1 MNGSDNMARIAVIIP
16 CYNEEKTIGKVIDDV
31 RNKLPDC
38 QIFVGDNNST
48 DNTAKVSL
56 EHHAIVKKIHKQGK
70 GNVIRK
76 LFATIDADIYVMVDG
91 DATYDVSKL
100 PEMVNYVLDE
110 DFDIVVGNRLA
121 TTYFIENK
129 RKFHN
134 FGNKL
139 VNNFINFLFKGNI
152 QDTMSG
158 FRVMNRSFVKSLPIL
173 DNGFGIETEM
183 TIYILN
189 KNFALKEIP
198 IKYTNR
204 IDGSYSK
211 LNTFKDGLKVVTTII
226 NLFKEYRPLLFFTL
240 ISSFCFVLS
249 MFLFIPIFITY
260 LKTGYVLKIPT
271 LVVSGVFLTMSL
283 IFFITG
289 LILDSIKTK
298 YNQITEIINNKYN

>member
-1 MNGSDNMARIAVIIP
+1 MSRIAVIIP
-16 CYNEEKTIGKVIDDV
+16 CYNEEKTIGRVIDDI
-31 RNKLPDC
+31 RNQIPNC
-38 QIFVGDNNST
+38 QVFVGDNNST
-48 DNTAKVSL
+48 DNTVKVSL
-56 EHHAIVKKIHKQGK
+56 EHGAIVKKVHKQGK

-76 LFATIDADIYVMVDG
+76 LFSNIDADIYIMIDG

-100 PEMVNYVLDE
+100 REMVSYIEDE

-121 TTYFIENK
+121 TTYFKENK

-139 VNNFINFLFKGNI
+139 VNKFINFLFKGNI

-189 KNFALKEIP
+189 KSLAIKEIP
-198 IKYTNR
+198 IKYTDR
-204 IDGSYSK
+204 VDGSYSK
-211 LNTFKDGLKVVTTII
+211 LNTFSDGFKVITTII
-226 NLFKEYRPLLFFTL
+226 NLFKEYRPLMFFSI
-240 ISSFCFVLS
+240 ISIICFITS
-249 MFLFIPIFITY
+249 IILFIPVLIAYFN
-260 LKTGYVLKIPT
+260 TGLVQKFPT
-271 LVVSGVFLTMSL
+271 LIVSGVLLTVSL

-298 YNQITEIINNKYN
+298 YNQLTEIINNKYN

>member
-1 MNGSDNMARIAVIIP
+1 MARVAVIIP
-16 CYNEEKTIGKVIDDV
+16 CYNEEKTIGKVIDDI
-31 RNKLPDC
+31 RNVIPNC

-48 DNTAKVSL
+48 DDTVRESL
-56 EHHAIVKKIHKQGK
+56 AHQAIVKKIYKQGK

-76 LFATIDADIYVMVDG
+76 LFSTIDADIYVMIDG

-100 PEMVNYVLDE
+100 PEMINYVEND
-110 DFDIVVGNRLA
+110 DYDIVVGNRLA
-121 TTYFIENK
+121 TTYFKENK

-134 FGNKL
+134 TGNIV
-139 VNNFINFLFKGNI
+139 VNKFINFLFKGNI

-158 FRVMNRSFVKSLPIL
+158 FRVMNKRFVKSLPIL

-189 KNFALKEIP
+189 KECALKEVP
-198 IKYTNR
+198 IKYTDR

-211 LNTFKDGLKVVTTII
+211 LNTFKDGFKVIKLII
-226 NLFKEYRPLLFFTL
+226 NLFKEYRPLLFFSIFSIFCL
-240 ISSFCFVLS
+240 IFAII
-249 MFLFIPIFITY
+249 LFIPVFIAY
-260 LKTGYVLKIPT
+260 LKTKLVLKFPT
-271 LVVSGVFLTMSL
+271 LIVSGVLLTLSL

-298 YNQITEIINNKYN
+298 YNQLTEIINNRYN

>member
-1 MNGSDNMARIAVIIP
+1 MTRVAVIIP
-16 CYNEEKTIGKVIDDV
+16 CYNEGKTIGKVIDDIRTIV
-31 RNKLPDC
+31 PSC

-48 DNTAKVSL
+48 DNTVSVSL

-76 LFATIDADIYVMVDG
+76 LFAMIDADIYVMIDG

-100 PEMVNYVLDE
+100 PEMIKYVEHD
-110 DFDIVVGNRLA
+110 DYDIVVGNRLA
-121 TTYFIENK
+121 TTYFKENK

-134 FGNKL
+134 TGNRI
-139 VNNFINFLFKGNI
+139 VNKFINFLFKGNI

-158 FRVMNRSFVKSLPIL
+158 FRVMNKRFVKSLPIL

-189 KNFALKEIP
+189 KNFSIKEVP
-198 IKYTNR
+198 IEYMDR
-204 IDGSYSK
+204 IEGSYSK
-211 LNTFKDGLKVVTTII
+211 LNTFKDGFRVIITII
-226 NLFKEYRPLLFFTL
+226 NLFKEYRPLLFFSIFSIL
-240 ISSFCFVLS
+240 CFVLS
-249 MFLFIPIFITY
+249 MVLFIPVFIIY
-260 LKTGYVLKIPT
+260 LQTGYVLKIPT
-271 LVVSGVFLTMSL
+271 LVVSGVILTLSL

-298 YNQITEIINNKYN
+298 YNQLTEIINNRYN